1 MPLSRSR
8 DYLSIGEVI
17 ETIKPD
23 FPDISIS
30 KIRFLEGEGLIT
42 PERTASGYRKF
53 YEPQIERLRYILALQ
68 RDQFLPLKVIR
79 ARLQEADDGGGY
91 PAVASSTGDARASS
105 GVDDKPA
112 AGASVALT
120 TVQLSRGELVQAAGL
135 TAEQLAGL
143 EDFGLVRPGEGGL
156 YDENDLVTAKSA
168 RRLFQYGAEPRHLR
182 MYRQIAE
189 REASFFEQIVMPMTM
204 RRDPR
209 GHEEATQTVQDM
221 LTVSRRLKEAQLSVA
236 LRGLL

>member
-17 ETIKPD
+17 EAIKPD
-23 FPDISIS
+23 FPDLSIS

-53 YEPQIERLRYILALQ
+53 YPPQIERLRYILALQ
-68 RDQFLPLKVIR
+68 RDQFLPLRVIR
-79 ARLQEADDGGGY
+79 ARLQEAEDGGGY
-91 PAVASSTGDARASS
+91 PPTAPAGSTGREASHARAGATSQAS
-105 GVDDKPA
+105 A
-112 AGASVALT
+112 AMTSV
-120 TVQLSRGELVQAAGL
+120 QMSRGELLQAAGL
-135 TAEQLAGL
+135 TDEQLAGL
-143 EDFGLVRPGEGGL
+143 EDFGLLRSNEGL
-156 YDENDLVTAKSA
+156 YDENDLVTARSA

-221 LTVSRRLKEAQLSVA
+221 LTVSRGLKEAQLRVA
-236 LRGLL
+236 LRSLL

>member
-17 ETIKPD
+17 EQIKPE
-23 FPDISIS
+23 FPDVSIS
-30 KIRFLEGEGLIT
+30 KIRFLEGEGLIA
-42 PERTASGYRKF
+42 PERTPSGYRKF

-68 RDQFLPLKVIR
+68 RDQFLPLRVIR
-79 ARLQEADDGGGY
+79 ARLQEADDAGVY
-91 PAVASSTGDARASS
+91 PPLDEERTGPPSSSEQDGSS
-105 GVDDKPA
+105 SQPISMVT
-112 AGASVALT
+112 S
-120 TVQLSRGELVQAAGL
+120 VQLSRGELLEAAGL
-135 TAEQLAGL
+135 THEQLEGL
-143 EDFGLVRPGEGGL
+143 EDFGLLRPGEGGV

-209 GHEEATQTVQDM
+209 GHEEAARTVQEI
-221 LTVSRRLKEAQLSVA
+221 LGVSRGLKEAQLRLA